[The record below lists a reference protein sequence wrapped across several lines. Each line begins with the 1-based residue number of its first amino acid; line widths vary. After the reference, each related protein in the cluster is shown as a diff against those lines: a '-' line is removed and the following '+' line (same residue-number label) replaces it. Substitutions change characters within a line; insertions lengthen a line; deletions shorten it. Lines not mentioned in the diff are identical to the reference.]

1 MEEKAKEILKNYNQE
16 HIINWMN
23 NQQED
28 VKHKIAKQVLEID
41 LDELKEL
48 YNKVQRG
55 VIKKDYNITPLHS
68 VIREKINE
76 QEEQNYIVLGEK
88 VLKNN
93 KYAVVTMAGGQ
104 GTRLRT

>member
-16 HIINWMN
+16 HIITWMN
-23 NQQED
+23 SQTE
-28 VKHKIAKQVLEID
+28 KIKEKISKQVLDID

-55 VIKKDYNITPLHS
+55 TIKKDYNITPLHS
-68 VIREKINE
+68 VIRKNINK
-76 QEEQNYIVLGEK
+76 QEEDNYIALGEK
-88 VLKNN
+88 VLKSN